1 MAGSPRRARRRSSS
15 TKLEILVMT
24 LPRALAVALLV
35 LLARPVAAQ
44 EPPTL
49 TPSKEHE
56 GLAHEV
62 GVWDGESSM
71 WTSPDS
77 EPVKSKGVET
87 NKLMGKF
94 WLLSE
99 FVGDMMGE
107 KFEGRGVTGYDPL
120 KKQYVGT
127 WVDTMVPFVFTLSGT
142 YDEATHTLTMTMEG
156 IDAMTGKPSKWKS
169 VTVYTSDDTKT
180 FELHV
185 PGEDGKLWK
194 MMEIKYTRRK

>member
-1 MAGSPRRARRRSSS
+1 MRI
-15 TKLEILVMT
+15 KHLL
-24 LPRALAVALLV
+24 ALALVVALGQAS
-35 LLARPVAAQ
+35 LARPARSQ
-44 EPPTL
+44 EAPALL
-49 TPSKEHE
+49 TPTKEHE
-56 GLAHEV
+56 ALAHEV

-71 WTSPDS
+71 WMSPES
-77 EPVKSKGVET
+77 EPVKSKGIET

-107 KFEGRGVTGYDPL
+107 KFEGRGVTGYDPI

-127 WVDTMVPFVFTLSGT
+127 WIDTMVPFVFTLSGT
-142 YDEATHTLTMTMEG
+142 YDDATHTLTMTMEG
-156 IDAMTGKPSKWKS
+156 TDAMTGKPSQWKT
-169 VTVYTSDDTKT
+169 VTVYTGEDTKT